1 MENREDMMRRYTYDD
16 LSVLAEKLLPYIKTD
31 RNLLFIKDPDDK
43 EAHYWIP
50 ENLPDFRFIINRMLE
65 GIGGRAMEDL
75 IDLLRAYA
83 VRDSSYQLNT
93 DAHYTLF
100 KNGIFDI
107 TSGDPIAKPDATF
120 SYRCPHDLNMEIT
133 SNDAVDDF
141 LEHVSC
147 GDKTI
152 ESAILAMGGAAIT
165 GYNPAGRIFF
175 LLDDGFGGSTIIEK
189 LLLTILGE
197 EFVSTLML
205 VQFGQRFYPAAIRG
219 KKANLGAIGCTEI
232 PTMTKE
238 IIKMIA
244 KGALPVTIEQKG
256 VPVRGETVA
265 PTLIFHGTEIP
276 SIQGRDRWFSTKAIA
291 IPLRSDFLVGR
302 DSIESQYIRELSTES
317 NVQYL
322 IQRMLMEI
330 HHVYIT
336 GEFPVPRQS
345 DDELFRLRLRQNPI
359 SEYIRQTEKNVRDFE
374 KKPLT
379 EVANDINSFL
389 CKYEVDPL
397 EVKTISAGLK
407 KTFPALSVKT
417 MRPNGN
423 VPCKCFYQTGGDEI
437 VRS

>member
-1 MENREDMMRRYTYDD
+1 MENKEDMMRRYTYDD
-16 LSVLAEKLLPYIKTD
+16 MSVMAEKLLPYIKTD
-31 RNLLFIKDPDDK
+31 RYQLFIRDPDDK
-43 EAHYWIP
+43 DANYWIP
-50 ENLPDFRFIINRMLE
+50 ENLPDFRFIVNRMLE
-65 GIGGRAMEDL
+65 GIGSRAMEDL

-107 TSGDPIAKPDATF
+107 TSGDSITKPDAMF
-120 SYRCPHDLNMEIT
+120 SYRCPHNLNMEAT
-133 SNDAVDDF
+133 SNGAVDNF
-141 LEHVSC
+141 LELVSR

-219 KKANLGAIGCTEI
+219 KKVNLGAIGCAEI
-232 PTMTKE
+232 PTTTKE

-256 VPVRGETVA
+256 VPVRGEAVA

-276 SIQGRDRWFSTKAIA
+276 SIQGRDSWFSTKTVI
-291 IPLRSDFLVGR
+291 IPLRSDFLMGKDDV
-302 DSIESQYIRELSTES
+302 ENQYIRELSTENS
-317 NVQYL
+317 VQYL
-322 IQRMLMEI
+322 IQRMLKEI

-336 GEFPVPRQS
+336 GEFPVPHQS
-345 DDELFRLRLRQNPI
+345 EDELIRLSLRQNPL
-359 SEYIRQTEKNVRDFE
+359 SEYVRQTEKSVSDFE
-374 KKPLT
+374 RKPLS
-379 EVANDINSFL
+379 EVANEINSFH
-389 CKYEVDPL
+389 CKHGVDPL
-397 EVKTISAGLK
+397 EVKIISTGLK
-407 KTFPALSVKT
+407 KIFPSLGVKT
-417 MRPNGN
+417 MRHKGN
-423 VPCKCFYQTGGDEI
+423 PCKCFYQTGGDEL